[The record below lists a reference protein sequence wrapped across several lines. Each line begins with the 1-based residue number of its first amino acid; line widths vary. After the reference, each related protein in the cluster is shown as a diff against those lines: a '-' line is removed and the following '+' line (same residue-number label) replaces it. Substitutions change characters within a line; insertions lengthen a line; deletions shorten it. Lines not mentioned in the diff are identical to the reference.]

1 MSIKFPARRLVSQE
15 DSALV
20 QRPDVPRSKFTG
32 SWTRKTTFNAGQ
44 LIPFMC
50 EEVLPGDM
58 LKYDV
63 TAYVRMSTPLFPIMD
78 NQRIDTFFFF
88 VPNRLVWDNWVKF
101 MGEQVDPDSSIN
113 YTVPV
118 VTTPVGGF
126 APNTVFDHFGLPTV
140 GQLDP
145 AGALFVNVMPLRA
158 YNLIYNQWFR
168 DENLQNSAYF
178 TKADSDVGAPATNYS
193 LRYRAKSA
201 DYFTS
206 CLPWPQKFTAPTV
219 PLGGNA
225 PVGGIGFYD
234 GEPAVNSGNAH
245 FRVSDNSTPIFN
257 YYKSSADGTNAYI
270 YADAIAVGGG
280 NYRPNVFADLSQASG
295 VAINTLRQAFLTQQ
309 LLERDARGG
318 TRYTEI
324 IKSHFGVTS
333 PDMRL
338 QRPEYCGGG
347 SSPFNITP
355 VAQTAPTEN
364 AALGV
369 LGGAGTS
376 VGQHRASYAA
386 TEHGY
391 IIGLINVKSE
401 LSYQQGI
408 HKMWTRQTR
417 YDFYWPS
424 LAGLG
429 EQAVL
434 RKEIYVRG
442 VPAED
447 DTVFGYQERWHEY
460 RTHVSEVTGMFKSTT
475 AGNIDEWHLAQ
486 QFNPAPTLS
495 GSFIVDD
502 PPMNRVLAGQLVP
515 NNYLSYLADILIRRE
530 AVRPLPVYGTPVT
543 LGRF

>member
-118 VTTPVGGF
+118 VTTPLGGF
-126 APNTVFDHFGLPTV
+126 APNSVFDHFGLPTT

-178 TKADSDVGAPATNYS
+178 TKADSDIGAPATNYT

-225 PVGGIGFYD
+225 PVVGLGIFPGVVPTGNNSAFYET
-234 GEPAVNSGNAH
+234 GTGAAVNYPDFQA
-245 FRVSDNSTPIFN
+245 SD
-257 YYKSSADGTNAYI
+257 AAGTGFAMRSVP
-270 YADAIAVGGG
+270 AGGG
-280 NYRPNVFADLSQASG
+280 GQRPDVYANLSAASG

-324 IKSHFGVTS
+324 VKSHFGVTS

-355 VAQTAPTEN
+355 IAQTAPTAG

-502 PPMNRVLAGQLVP
+502 PPMNRVLAGELVP